1 VHMDEPAVDLAHL
14 GHVELLT
21 PKLDESLRFFV
32 DVIGLAVS
40 GERGDSVYL
49 RGWDDYERHTLKLT
63 AAPTSGLGHL
73 AFRARGPRAL
83 ERRVA
88 ALQQGSVDGGWSD
101 GDLGHGPAFSFA
113 DPEGHRVELYD
124 ETEWY
129 KPSERDRPALKNQAS
144 RFPGRG
150 ANLRRLDHC
159 NLFAADVRASRVF
172 FERHLGM
179 RLTEQIVFDD
189 GSEQGA

>member
-1 VHMDEPAVDLAHL
+1 MDEPAVDLAHL

-83 ERRVA
+83 ERRGA
-88 ALQQGSVDGGWSD
+88 APPQGSGCGRRGG
-101 GDLGHGPAFSFA
+101 GGVGHGPALPPA
-113 DPEGHRVELYD
+113 
-124 ETEWY
+124 
-129 KPSERDRPALKNQAS
+129 RPA
-144 RFPGRG
+144 
-150 ANLRRLDHC
+150 
-159 NLFAADVRASRVF
+159 
-172 FERHLGM
+172 
-179 RLTEQIVFDD
+179 
-189 GSEQGA
+189 GS